1 MFAESDNADHRTPR
15 SNTSGRNYA
24 LGAVSIIASVAAI
37 TFLDDSTAVF
47 IAVAAAVAGA
57 VCFVIGIQSTTDR
70 HPDTLEQGQSGLP
83 ETHHADSDPQI
94 GHASLSETAEDP
106 ASTIDWDADFR
117 REFGDGGTGGAPKAR
132 R

>member
-1 MFAESDNADHRTPR
+1 MFAESDNADHHTPR

-57 VCFVIGIQSTTDR
+57 VCFVIGIQSATDR

-83 ETHHADSDPQI
+83 ETHHA
-94 GHASLSETAEDP
+94 EDP

-117 REFGDGGTGGAPKAR
+117 REFGEDGTGGAPKNQR
-132 R
+132 